1 MTLKRLCQLLLLVPL
16 LAVQTLSFAN
26 STLSDIIQSKEHQS
40 ILNSNID
47 ITLIKKASPPLGLA
61 FVFSSTCPHCQA
73 FAPTLEAFAA
83 KNNLTVY
90 PFSADGRG
98 IHTYQ
103 QPLIANQ
110 AVMTEFFPS
119 QQNIVYPSLFLVNLD
134 TRAHVP
140 LSIGNVPFNVLETT
154 YQAALNYPHLKAR
167 LGHE

>member
-1 MTLKRLCQLLLLVPL
+1 MTFKKWCQLTILVPL
-16 LAVQTLSFAN
+16 LTLSTFSFASN
-26 STLSDIIQSKEHQS
+26 TLQDIIQNKEQRTLLAKSMSKVK
-40 ILNSNID
+40 D
-47 ITLIKKASPPLGLA
+47 KASSNLGLA
-61 FVFSSTCPHCQA
+61 FVFSSTCPYCQT

-98 IHTYQ
+98 IHIYQ
-103 QPLIANQ
+103 QPLMANQ
-110 AVMTEFFPS
+110 NVMTEFFPN

-154 YQAALNYPHLKAR
+154 YQAALNYPHLQAR
-167 LGHE
+167 LGYE

>member
-1 MTLKRLCQLLLLVPL
+1 MTFKKWCQLIILGPL
-16 LAVQTLSFAN
+16 LTLSTLSFSSN
-26 STLSDIIQSKEHQS
+26 TLQDIIQNKEQRM
-40 ILNSNID
+40 LPNTD
-47 ITLIKKASPPLGLA
+47 IATKDKASSNLGLA
-61 FVFSSTCPHCQA
+61 FVFSSTCPYCQT

-103 QPLIANQ
+103 QPLMANQ
-110 AVMTEFFPS
+110 DVMTEFFPN

-154 YQAALNYPHLKAR
+154 YQAALNYPHLQAR
-167 LGHE
+167 LGYE